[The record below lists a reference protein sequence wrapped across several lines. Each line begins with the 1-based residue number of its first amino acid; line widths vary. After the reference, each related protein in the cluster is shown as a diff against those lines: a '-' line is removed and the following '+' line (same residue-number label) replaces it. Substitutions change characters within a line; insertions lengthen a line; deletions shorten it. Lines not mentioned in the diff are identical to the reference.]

1 MAKIGAQRAA
11 TLAGVSKATIQR
23 AMKTGKLSYEVDE
36 AGQKLIDTSELERV
50 FGSRLERTNASQSEA
65 AIQAELQ
72 RASDMLEM
80 ERVKMR
86 VRMLEDQLH
95 VAQNQVVDL
104 KDQRDQWQKQAQ
116 QVMLTSQASQKQAE
130 DLRVELQE
138 RDRKE
143 RELRQRQL
151 ELRMRRLQAQNQ
163 NEQEQE
169 DEEPQSFWGRLF
181 GGR

>member
-23 AMKTGKLSYEVDE
+23 AMKTGRLSYEVDE

-50 FGSRLERTNASQSEA
+50 FGARAERAAAQDSEA
-65 AIQAELQ
+65 ALKAELQ

-80 ERVKMR
+80 ERMKMR

-95 VAQNQVVDL
+95 ISQNQLTDL

-116 QVMLTSQASQKQAE
+116 QVMLTSQASQKQADE
-130 DLRVELQE
+130 LRAELQE
-138 RDRKE
+138 RNRREKE
-143 RELRQRQL
+143 MRQRQL
-151 ELRMRRLQAQNQ
+151 ELRMRRMQAQNQ
-163 NEQEQE
+163 NEQEAE
-169 DEEPQSFWGRLF
+169 MPQSFWGRLF
-181 GGR
+181 GR

>member
-23 AMKTGKLSYEVDE
+23 AMKTGRLSYEVDE

-50 FGSRLERTNASQSEA
+50 FGARTARVNADNAEEA
-65 AIQAELQ
+65 MKAELQ
-72 RASDMLEM
+72 RAADMLEM

-95 VAQNQVVDL
+95 IAQNQVTDL

-116 QVMLTSQASQKQAE
+116 QVMLTSQASQKQADE
-130 DLRVELQE
+130 LRAELQE
-138 RDRKE
+138 RNRREKE
-143 RELRQRQL
+143 MRQRQL
-151 ELRMRRLQAQNQ
+151 ELRMRRMQAQNQ
-163 NEQEQE
+163 NEQEA
-169 DEEPQSFWGRLF
+169 EEPQSFWGRLF
-181 GGR
+181 GR

>member
-50 FGSRLERTNASQSEA
+50 FGARAERANSQEA
-65 AIQAELQ
+65 AMQAELQ

-95 VAQNQVVDL
+95 NAENQITDL

-116 QVMLTSQASQKQAE
+116 QVMLTSQTSQKQAE
-130 DLRVELQE
+130 DLRIELQE
-138 RDRKE
+138 RDRRE

-151 ELRMRRLQAQNQ
+151 EMRMRRMQAQNQ
-163 NEQEQE
+163 NEQEQ
-169 DEEPQSFWGRLF
+169 EEPQSFWGRLF
-181 GGR
+181 GR